1 MAKKKDE
8 TETVDLKHAQ
18 ELLWDHWKSVE
29 RDASEKSDVNYISD
43 PLLRQTLHNSVNH
56 RQVTYRFCLLIQ
68 LLGKLTNPT
77 IDCLR
82 LQKKK
87 GDPGDVTGW
96 DARSLGRKVVAP
108 FNRKQEN
115 VLGTSSDPYV
125 GNPMRIPRM
134 FRGDTSKKNVAGWNA
149 LIDVLERVEQKAD
162 PGFTE
167 AVFRQVLIEMLRR
180 QQALRF
186 AYPVPPRISLE
197 TAIALA
203 TAFLG
208 EKSGGDRGQALC
220 AALFDAIGIHFG
232 LYERVQR
239 AAINAS
245 DRATGQAADLE
256 CIDPSGKVVLAVE
269 VKERSLTLT
278 DLEGT
283 LHKCRQLDVKDIFFT
298 TNGVKTEDRTSID
311 DRISSAFAS
320 GQNVYVFHFLD
331 FARSIL
337 AIGGEPIR
345 HTFLSRIG
353 ENLDNWNIQPRH
365 RQAWKALLEGV

>member
-29 RDASEKSDVNYISD
+29 RDASEITDVNYVSD
-43 PLLRQTLHNSVNH
+43 PLLRQAIYNSVNH
-56 RQVTYRFCLLIQ
+56 GQVTYRFCLLIQ

-77 IDCLR
+77 IDCLC

-96 DARSLGRKVVAP
+96 DARSLGSRVVAP

-115 VLGTSSDPYV
+115 VLGTSGDPYV

-134 FRGDTSKKNVAGWNA
+134 VRGDKSKKDVAGWNI
-149 LIDVLERVEQKAD
+149 LVDVLEQVEKKGD
-162 PGFTE
+162 PVFTE
-167 AVFRQVLIEMLRR
+167 AVFRQVLLEILRR
-180 QQALRF
+180 QQLLRF
-186 AYPVPPRISLE
+186 AYPIPPRVSLE
-197 TAIALA
+197 TALALA
-203 TAFLG
+203 TAFLN

-220 AALFDAIGIHFG
+220 AALFDAIGSHLG
-232 LYERVQR
+232 LYAQVRR

-245 DRATGQAADLE
+245 DKATGQAADLE
-256 CIDPSGKVVLAVE
+256 CIDPSGRIVMAVE

-283 LHKCRQLDVKDIFFT
+283 LHKCRQLEIKDIFFT
-298 TNGVKTEDRTSID
+298 AQGVTTEDRTSID
-311 DRISSAFAS
+311 ERISNAFAS
-320 GQNVYVFHFLD
+320 GQNVYVFEFLD

-345 HTFLSRIG
+345 RTFLSKIG

-365 RQAWKALLEGV
+365 RQAWKTLLEGV

>member
-1 MAKKKDE
+1 MAKKKGE
-8 TETVDLKHAQ
+8 TEAVDLKHA
-18 ELLWDHWKSVE
+18 EKLLWDHWKSVE
-29 RDASEKSDVNYISD
+29 LDANERPDIDYIPD
-43 PLLRQTLHNSVNH
+43 PLLRQAIRDSVNH
-56 RQVTYRFCLLIQ
+56 RQVTYRFRLPIQ
-68 LLGKLTNPT
+68 LLGKVTNPS
-77 IDCLR
+77 IDSLW
-82 LQKKK
+82 LQKKE
-87 GDPGDVTGW
+87 GEPGDVTGW
-96 DARSLGRKVVAP
+96 DARSLGSKVIAP

-115 VLGTSSDPYV
+115 VLGTSGDPYV

-134 FRGDTSKKNVAGWNA
+134 FRDDKSKKDIAGWNT
-149 LIDVLERVEQKAD
+149 LVDVLELVEQE
-162 PGFTE
+162 GNQNFTE
-167 AVFRQVLIEMLRR
+167 AVFRQVLLEILRR
-180 QQALRF
+180 QQLLRF
-186 AYPVPPRISLE
+186 AYPVPPRVSLE

-220 AALFDAIGIHFG
+220 AALFDAIGTHFG
-232 LYERVQR
+232 LYAQVRR

-245 DRATGQAADLE
+245 DKATGQAADLE
-256 CIDPSGKVVLAVE
+256 CIDTEGRVVLAVE

-298 TNGVKTEDRTSID
+298 AQSVRPSDQAAID
-311 DRISSAFAS
+311 ERISSAFAS
-320 GQNVYVFHFLD
+320 GQNVYVFQFLD

-345 HTFLSRIG
+345 RTFLSRIG

-365 RQAWKALLEGV
+365 RQAWKALLESV